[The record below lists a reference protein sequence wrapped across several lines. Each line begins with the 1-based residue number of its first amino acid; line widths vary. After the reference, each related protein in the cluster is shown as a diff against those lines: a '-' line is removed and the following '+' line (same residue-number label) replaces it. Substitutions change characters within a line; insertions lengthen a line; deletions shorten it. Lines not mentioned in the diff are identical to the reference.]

1 VKGAVFPLV
10 PLPLL
15 LLPLISPTPS
25 PTRGEGGVW
34 ASRCLKREK
43 VQAEAL
49 PERVEAPAGLER
61 LCQDARRRRAYLRWR
76 FSHSWS
82 RVHDSGPRRRA
93 SPRRLVVFE

>member
-1 VKGAVFPLV
+1 MKGAVFPLV

-15 LLPLISPTPS
+15 LLPLIPPTPS

-49 PERVEAPAGLER
+49 PERVEAPAALKR
-61 LCQDARRRRAYLRWR
+61 LCRCGAPEARAPEVAFFPL
-76 FSHSWS
+76 
-82 RVHDSGPRRRA
+82 
-93 SPRRLVVFE
+93 LE